1 MKFIFSTVGAVVAWG
16 IYRYAPGIFTALVG
30 MNGFSTSIAAIAALL
45 TAVWGINL
53 TRLSVFEK
61 LDDLTADQKAM
72 AILRASALRRKIV
85 FSMVS
90 NTVLLVAFIVSV
102 NLLAVPDLK
111 SPMTPLI
118 GYIIAMIFGYWLGG
132 FCESWFCWIAID
144 ESRIALTAAQSTNK
158 QRLKYLEKMRDD
170 EAKSPVSRTDLHM
183 SGYAEDYKI
192 ASPG

>member
-1 MKFIFSTVGAVVAWG
+1 MKFIFSTLGAVAAWG
-16 IYRYAPGIFTALVG
+16 IYRYAPAVFTALVG
-30 MNGFSTSIAAIAALL
+30 MNGFSTSVAAIAALL

-72 AILRASALRRKIV
+72 IILRAGAYRRKIV

-90 NTVLLVAFIVSV
+90 NTVLLVVFIVSV
-102 NLLAVPDLK
+102 NLIAVPDLQP
-111 SPMTPLI
+111 SMTPLI
-118 GYIIAMIFGYWLGG
+118 GYIIAITLGYWLGG
-132 FCESWFCWIAID
+132 FSESWLCWMAID
-144 ESRIALTAAQSTNK
+144 ESRIALAAAQSMNK

-170 EAKSPVSRTDLHM
+170 EAKSPVSKTDLHM
-183 SGYAEDYKI
+183 NGYTEEYKA